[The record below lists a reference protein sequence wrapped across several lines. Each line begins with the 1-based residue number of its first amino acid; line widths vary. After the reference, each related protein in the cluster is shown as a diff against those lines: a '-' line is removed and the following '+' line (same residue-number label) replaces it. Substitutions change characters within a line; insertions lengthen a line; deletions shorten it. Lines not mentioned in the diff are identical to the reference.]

1 LIEKAQEII
10 NQLKF
15 SYEYLDASRIYQDIA
30 VRPFEEIITKAGRQ
44 PYIGNLKSDRN
55 SLSELYTRQLNY
67 MVDNKPTPPTLPDVV
82 DPLPRPTIRF
92 TSIARVEKEIR
103 LNKTQL
109 ETMEDVETYISK
121 LREAIEQKIKEN
133 YRITLN

>member
-1 LIEKAQEII
+1 MA
-10 NQLKF
+10 
-15 SYEYLDASRIYQDIA
+15 
-30 VRPFEEIITKAGRQ
+30 KAGRQ

-55 SLSELYTRQLNY
+55 NLSELYTRQLNY
-67 MVDNKPTPPTLPDVV
+67 MVDNKPTPPTLPDVE

-92 TSIARVEKEIR
+92 TSIARVEKEVR

-109 ETMEDVETYISK
+109 ENMEDVETYISK